1 MSNSS
6 TQKPRKRRDDKLD
19 WEELESAPNVGGMY
33 SYLRTPPPPQP
44 GITLT
49 KTAEVVQ
56 IDTSLGRDS
65 LPSSLLPSASQPSP
79 SHGSEAHDSV
89 LPTSDSAWASRSA
102 VSSPLGRR
110 RIRRCTLVQD
120 AHTPGE
126 QVVLATLFRLGKQ
139 SRWGHPQPDGSCLV
153 GVSLAE
159 LSIHA
164 GMHETNVRNN
174 IRSLTDKL
182 AIDLIEREDKKLQ
195 SARRYR
201 VYSYRQILERRRTAG
216 LEWVVRS
223 RGVRF
228 ISKHEVD
235 QALASE
241 ALPSDNDTFDES
253 LPREAPSP
261 VGSDSRGSLGSISLS
276 LPILDSKTVNSYSH
290 PTSSS
295 TPIPL
300 IDLIRRHGYEPDDHI
315 LRRLIQVCNINALE
329 ASGEPATTEEI
340 EYFTE
345 EKLKIISRSHNVN
358 NPLALLVAVVPKC
371 FEGESFRHYRDAKRR
386 FLHEQE
392 LRQVRAQ
399 AELDQFTKEQQATLD
414 NPTASEEEKNWAR
427 MSLGLDLSLGQS

>member
-1 MSNSS
+1 M
-6 TQKPRKRRDDKLD
+6 
-19 WEELESAPNVGGMY
+19 
-33 SYLRTPPPPQP
+33 
-44 GITLT
+44 
-49 KTAEVVQ
+49 
-56 IDTSLGRDS
+56 
-65 LPSSLLPSASQPSP
+65 
-79 SHGSEAHDSV
+79 
-89 LPTSDSAWASRSA
+89 
-102 VSSPLGRR
+102 GRR
-110 RIRRCTLVQD
+110 RIRRCILVQD

-139 SRWGHPQPDGSCLV
+139 SRWGQAQPDGSCLV
-153 GVSLAE
+153 SVSLAE

-174 IRSLTDKL
+174 IRSLTEKL

-201 VYSYRQILERRRTAG
+201 VYSYKQILERRRTAG

-228 ISKHEVD
+228 ISKQEVELS
-235 QALASE
+235 LASE
-241 ALPSDNDTFDES
+241 SVPSDNDTFGEPLPRES
-253 LPREAPSP
+253 LPV
-261 VGSDSRGSLGSISLS
+261 VGSDSRDSLGSLSLS
-276 LPILDSKTVNSYSH
+276 LPILGNKNLGNLSSH
-290 PTSSS
+290 QTSS
-295 TPIPL
+295 TRIPI
-300 IDLIRRHGYEPDDHI
+300 IELIRRHGYEPDDHI
-315 LRRLIQVCNINALE
+315 VKRLIQVCNVNALE

-345 EKLKIISRSHNVN
+345 EKLKIISRTQNVH

-399 AELDQFTKEQQATLD
+399 AELDQFTKEQQTILED
-414 NPTASEEEKNWAR
+414 PNTSEEEKRWAR
-427 MSLGLDLSLGQS
+427 MSLGLDTSVGQS